1 MLTTKAL
8 QPDLT
13 TANYVVKGLENC
25 RVDEFLKSA
34 KTVQSVANMTGLKG
48 KNDQIKQLTNKNLI
62 YCEEHCRDKTGI

>member
-13 TANYVVKGLENC
+13 TANYVVEGLENC

-34 KTVQSVANMTGLKG
+34 KTVVSDKHDWPAVKG
-48 KNDQIKQLTNKNLI
+48 KADQIKQLTNKNLI
-62 YCEEHCRDKTGI
+62 YCEEHRLD